1 MELTCIA
8 GSVSFLFFDSL
19 VAASNPLRRTLP
31 LSPDHASTEAHDET
45 DGQNSFGLTI
55 LILPEAETRLAASR
69 SSNGSK
75 LLTGKAVTSAKST
88 SLSSHKLSVEYAH
101 SHSGSGE
108 DDDSVTAAS
117 TANRSADTTVGGL
130 LGDLAVS
137 RRQQVESVNG
147 VPGIEALETPRST
160 KLNEKGAA
168 GPARPGITHANDVS
182 KGRRDGVAAKQG
194 PGDERGTS
202 LSQERFQSPR
212 RAQVSSAKP
221 AVTVVRRRADD
232 HLDPASVS
240 QASQSRISE
249 PVSPSNIS
257 RAHTDREHFHSRSR
271 CRPNAMQAQ
280 L

>member
-8 GSVSFLFFDSL
+8 GPVSFLFFDSL

-137 RRQQVESVNG
+137 RRQQSVNG
-147 VPGIEALETPRST
+147 VPGIDALENPRST
-160 KLNEKGAA
+160 KLNEKRAA

-202 LSQERFQSPR
+202 LSQERVQSPR

-221 AVTVVRRRADD
+221 AVTFVRRRADD

-240 QASQSRISE
+240 QASQSRIAE
-249 PVSPSNIS
+249 PVSPSDIA
-257 RAHTDREHFHSRSR
+257 RAPTDKEHFHSRST
-271 CRPNAMQAQ
+271 CRPNAMRAQ